1 MYHIHA
7 SLPYG
12 ATADCQC
19 ATLDEL
25 VAYLV
30 EWLPMSTQVVCRET
44 DYAGEEE

>member
-19 ATLDEL
+19 ATMEDL
-25 VAYLV
+25 VALLV
-30 EWLPMSTQVVCRET
+30 EWLPMSKSVVCRDT
-44 DYAGEEE
+44 DSTGEEE